1 VQMSVSTKHVPSW
14 PGATALRSTIVFAGF
29 ALFGL
34 LLTIGFSQLFTR
46 FGIAAT
52 AAMVV
57 AVPFAFVVGVGAIP
71 GLASGLRSLGRS
83 FGWRESLWALL
94 FISAMTFEVRNV
106 HETMNVPMESNK
118 WLALRLGSEVVI
130 VLVLAWR
137 VASGKNSLRYLF
149 AGLPAFVSLY
159 CLVSLVSMA
168 WSIVPL
174 FTLFKVA
181 EYSLDVVACAFLIE
195 STNAPA
201 DLLNVL
207 NWTFVLYALETANAW
222 VGAVISPATAW
233 DDMGRLYGFYPMVG
247 ANGIGTTGAVLTLVG
262 ISRLLWRDRRGS
274 SRAWYWALIVYGVA
288 SMVASRTRHSFASF
302 AVGLLVVLILAKRK
316 WIGLVLVG
324 ATTPL
329 LVFTPI
335 GSIVVEYMRRGQ
347 SDEDIRGLTSRVD
360 FWQYAWQQLA
370 QHPLTGLGAYAG
382 GRFGVL
388 EKLGHVDAAALHS
401 DWAEIMTG
409 TSFWGVLAMLL
420 AVVGTGWFL
429 YKGTSSR
436 RLSPLERDLSVECS
450 GVMATLTLHSFFN
463 NEFTWH
469 SPLYFLA
476 LLGYAELVR
485 RKLRAKEGAAPSPVV
500 VGATLKP
507 IHPF

>member
-1 VQMSVSTKHVPSW
+1 
-14 PGATALRSTIVFAGF
+14 
-29 ALFGL
+29 
-34 LLTIGFSQLFTR
+34 
-46 FGIAAT
+46 
-52 AAMVV
+52 
-57 AVPFAFVVGVGAIP
+57 
-71 GLASGLRSLGRS
+71 
-83 FGWRESLWALL
+83 
-94 FISAMTFEVRNV
+94 
-106 HETMNVPMESNK
+106 
-118 WLALRLGSEVVI
+118 
-130 VLVLAWR
+130 
-137 VASGKNSLRYLF
+137 
-149 AGLPAFVSLY
+149 
-159 CLVSLVSMA
+159 
-168 WSIVPL
+168 
-174 FTLFKVA
+174 
-181 EYSLDVVACAFLIE
+181 
-195 STNAPA
+195 
-201 DLLNVL
+201 
-207 NWTFVLYALETANAW
+207 
-222 VGAVISPATAW
+222 
-233 DDMGRLYGFYPMVG
+233 
-247 ANGIGTTGAVLTLVG
+247 
-262 ISRLLWRDRRGS
+262 
-274 SRAWYWALIVYGVA
+274 
-288 SMVASRTRHSFASF
+288 
-302 AVGLLVVLILAKRK
+302 
-316 WIGLVLVG
+316 
-324 ATTPL
+324 
-329 LVFTPI
+329 
-335 GSIVVEYMRRGQ
+335 MRRGQ